1 MYHRIFVPLDGS
13 ELAELALAPAALL
26 ARRFHAQLWLV
37 HVLAPV
43 PLAAG
48 ASVRLA
54 GTAVGQ
60 AQDYLQDVQRRLEAD
75 GLAVRAIVRWG
86 DPAGEILAAAQ
97 EGHADLIAMATHGR
111 GGLGRWMIGSVA
123 DRVVR
128 TTTIPVLVVPARAAA
143 AARQPGFRRLLVPL
157 DGSALA
163 EEALPH
169 ALLIARMLNATVEL
183 LSVVPRSDL
192 TAYPESWFPDLE
204 YEALKAQRRR
214 YLHGLVARLQQEGLQ
229 VVAALEA
236 GDVPETIVRTAESHA
251 ADLIVMATHGRG
263 GIMRWLLGSVAAKL
277 LAAAPVPL
285 LLVRAASA
293 PASGSTPPAAG
304 DP

>member
-1 MYHRIFVPLDGS
+1 MYHRILVPLDGS
-13 ELAELALAPAALL
+13 ELAELALVPAALL
-26 ARRFHAQLWLV
+26 ARRFNAQLWLIF
-37 HVLAPV
+37 VLVPV
-43 PLAAG
+43 PLESG
-48 ASVRLA
+48 SSVRLA
-54 GTAVGQ
+54 RAAVDQ
-60 AQDYLQDVQRRLEAD
+60 AQEYLQDVQRRFEAD

-128 TTTIPVLVVPARAAA
+128 TATIPVLVVPARAAA
-143 AARQPGFRRLLVPL
+143 AARRPGFRRLLVPL

-169 ALLIARMLNATVEL
+169 ALLIARMFNATVEL

-204 YEALKAQRRR
+204 YEALKEQRQR
-214 YLHGLVARLQQEGLQ
+214 YLHDLVARLQQEGLQ

-236 GDVPETIVRTAESHA
+236 GDVPETIVRIAQSRA

-263 GIMRWLLGSVAAKL
+263 GITRWMLGSVAAKL

-285 LLVRAASA
+285 LLVRVAAASSGAAA
-293 PASGSTPPAAG
+293 PSGET
-304 DP
+304 

>member
-1 MYHRIFVPLDGS
+1 MYHRILVPLDGS
-13 ELAELALAPAALL
+13 ELAELALVPAALL
-26 ARRFHAQLWLV
+26 ARRFNAQLWLIF
-37 HVLAPV
+37 VLVPV
-43 PLAAG
+43 PLESG
-48 ASVRLA
+48 SSVRLA
-54 GTAVGQ
+54 RAAVDQ
-60 AQDYLQDVQRRLEAD
+60 AQEYLQDVQRRLEAD

-128 TTTIPVLVVPARAAA
+128 TATIPVLVVPARAAA
-143 AARQPGFRRLLVPL
+143 AARRPGFRRLLVPL

-169 ALLIARMLNATVEL
+169 ALLIARMFNATVEL

-204 YEALKAQRRR
+204 YEALKEQRQR
-214 YLHGLVARLQQEGLQ
+214 YLHDLVARLQQEGLQ

-236 GDVPETIVRTAESHA
+236 GDVPETIVRIAQSRA

-263 GIMRWLLGSVAAKL
+263 GITRWMLGSVAAKL

-285 LLVRAASA
+285 LLVRVAAASSGAAA
-293 PASGSTPPAAG
+293 PSGET
-304 DP
+304 

>member
-1 MYHRIFVPLDGS
+1 MYHRILVPLDGS
-13 ELAELALAPAALL
+13 ELAELALVPAALL
-26 ARRFHAQLWLV
+26 ARRFNAQLWLIF
-37 HVLAPV
+37 VLVPV
-43 PLAAG
+43 PLESG
-48 ASVRLA
+48 PSVRLA
-54 GTAVGQ
+54 RAAVDQ
-60 AQDYLQDVQRRLEAD
+60 AQEYLQDVQRRLEAD

-128 TTTIPVLVVPARAAA
+128 TATIPVLVVPARAAA
-143 AARQPGFRRLLVPL
+143 AARRPGFRRLLVPL

-169 ALLIARMLNATVEL
+169 ALLIARMFNATVEL

-192 TAYPESWFPDLE
+192 TQYPESWFPDLE
-204 YEALKAQRRR
+204 YEALKEQRQR
-214 YLHGLVARLQQEGLQ
+214 YLHDLVARLQQEGLQ

-236 GDVPETIVRTAESHA
+236 GDVPETIVRIAQSRA

-263 GIMRWLLGSVAAKL
+263 GITRWMLGSVAAKL

-285 LLVRAASA
+285 LLVRVAAASSGAAA
-293 PASGSTPPAAG
+293 PSGET
-304 DP
+304 

>member
-1 MYHRIFVPLDGS
+1 MYHRILVPLDGS

-54 GTAVGQ
+54 GTAVDQ

-86 DPAGEILAAAQ
+86 DPAGEILATAQ

-128 TTTIPVLVVPARAAA
+128 TATIPVLVVPARAAA

-169 ALLIARMLNATVEL
+169 ALLIARMFNATVEL

-204 YEALKAQRRR
+204 YEALKAQRQR
-214 YLHGLVARLQQEGLQ
+214 YLDDLGARLQQRGLRIET
-229 VVAALEA
+229 ALEA
-236 GDVPETIVRTAESHA
+236 GDVPETIVRIAQSRA

-263 GIMRWLLGSVAAKL
+263 GIMRWVLGSVAAKL

-293 PASGSTPPAAG
+293 PTPRNAPATAG
-304 DP
+304 DS